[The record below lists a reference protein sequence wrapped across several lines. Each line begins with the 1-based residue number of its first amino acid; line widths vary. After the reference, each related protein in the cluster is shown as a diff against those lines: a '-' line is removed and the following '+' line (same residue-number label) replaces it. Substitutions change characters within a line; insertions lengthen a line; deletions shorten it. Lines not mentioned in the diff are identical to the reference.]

1 METQV
6 TGPRRLIII
15 ADRAANKLKMEDSNG
30 SKIFVQARQLMHGA
44 SNREEITSFI
54 CVM

>member
-15 ADRAANKLKMEDSNG
+15 ADRAANTLKMEDSNG
-30 SKIFVQARQLMHGA
+30 SKIFVQARQLMQLVPQTEK
-44 SNREEITSFI
+44 RLLPLF
-54 CVM
+54 V